1 MRVSLISE
9 GTYPHSFGGVSVWCD
24 QLVRR
29 STSVD
34 FTLVSLVATGTE
46 QPVLAAAGERHGP
59 DHHPAVGT
67 GGPAPVAALP
77 QRPLRVPRR
86 CSGTSCG
93 ACSPSATPAPSGGSA
108 QVLRLLFD
116 FAQREDL
123 SAALGSEDALAVLTR
138 AWSEPWSRARHAGDD
153 AERRRHRPGA
163 ARPLAAAAGP
173 PAGGHRG
180 GALRG
185 ERARGA
191 AGAGRP
197 VDARLG
203 PAPHRAR
210 RLPARALPRAT
221 AGAPTG
227 GRSRR
232 CTWRSCGCCAPT
244 PTAQAALITP
254 GNVYNRRGSSGSAP
268 IPASSGR
275 STTGSTRP
283 SSRRSRAS
291 PPSPPSAGPGVS
303 TPSRTCTP

>member
-9 GTYPHSFGGVSVWCD
+9 GAYPHSFGGVSVWCD

-34 FTLVSLVATGTE
+34 FTLVSLVATGNE
-46 QPVLAAAGERHGP
+46 QPVWQLPENVDGLATIP
-59 DHHPAVGT
+59 LW
-67 GGPAPVAALP
+67 GPAAPRRARLSRSARSEF
-77 QRPLRVPRR
+77 RPLLQDLLRCLLAERDPTAERR
-86 CSGTSCG
+86 FG
-93 ACSPSATPAPSGGSA
+93 

-138 AWSEPWSRARHAGDD
+138 AWSEPSVASRHAGDD
-153 AERRRHRPGA
+153 AERRRDRPGV

-191 AGAGRP
+191 PGAGRA

-210 RLPARALPRAT
+210 RLPARALPRT
-221 AGAPTG
+221 PPGPLPVAGQGPAPGVPAVAVRPRLPAG
-227 GRSRR
+227 GAHRARQR
-232 CTWRSCGCCAPT
+232 LQPVVG
-244 PTAQAALITP
+244 AA
-254 GNVYNRRGSSGSAP
+254 RSAP

-275 STTGSTRP
+275 STTGSIRP

-291 PPSPPSAGPGVS
+291 PPCPPSAGPGAS